1 MRRLERMPATVLVVD
16 DSEVVLEV
24 ARTVLEDAGFKVFTQ
39 SRAHGS
45 LNLIISEKPDLVLLD
60 VNMPNLS
67 GDVLAR
73 MCAKTAQITGTRV
86 VFHSTLSEESL
97 RKLVIECGAYGY
109 LRKSGSPSETLR
121 HVKRLLKGTPQALQE
136 ETELRESERRLKK
149 GLRVGANGVL
159 LVDRD
164 METLSM
170 MREVVRGLGH
180 RSEFALST
188 RQASD
193 KLRSGNPPQV
203 VVVSADMPEPGLS
216 RFLESALA
224 VDSRWSNRFV
234 ITAVG
239 NQAEQIPAGFRAE
252 VIRKPINEEDLAAAL
267 RNLLPD

>member
-1 MRRLERMPATVLVVD
+1 MPATVLVVD

-24 ARTVLEDAGFKVFTQ
+24 ARSVLEDAGYKVFTQ
-39 SRAHGS
+39 SRANGS

-67 GDVLAR
+67 GDVLAK

-86 VFHSTLSEESL
+86 VFHSTLSEEYL
-97 RKLVIECGAYGY
+97 QKLVIDCGAYGY
-109 LRKSGSPSETLR
+109 LRKSGSPAETLR
-121 HVKRLLKGTPQALQE
+121 NVRRLLKGTPRAVKE
-136 ETELRESERRLKK
+136 ETELRESERKLKK
-149 GLRVGANGVL
+149 GLRVGSNGVL

-164 METLSM
+164 MEALSV
-170 MREVVRGLGH
+170 MREIVRGLGH

-216 RFLESALA
+216 ELLQSALSA
-224 VDSRWSNRFV
+224 DSSWSNRFV
-234 ITAVG
+234 ITMTG
-239 NQAEQIPAGFRAE
+239 NQAEKIPAGFRAE
-252 VIRKPINEEDLAAAL
+252 IVRKPINEEDLATAL
-267 RNLLPD
+267 RNLLPG

>member
-1 MRRLERMPATVLVVD
+1 MPATILVVD
-16 DSEVVLEV
+16 DSEIVLEV
-24 ARTVLEDAGFKVFTQ
+24 ARNVLEEAGYKVFTQ
-39 SRAHGS
+39 SRANGS

-86 VFHSTLSEESL
+86 VFHSTLSEDYL
-97 RKLVIECGAYGY
+97 QKLVVDCGAYGY
-109 LRKSGSPSETLR
+109 LRKSGNPTETLR
-121 HVKRLLKGTPQALQE
+121 HVRRLLKGAPRVAKEATSSS
-136 ETELRESERRLKK
+136 RSSERKMRK
-149 GLRVGANGVL
+149 GESPGLSGVL

-193 KLRSGNPPQV
+193 KLRSVNPPQV
-203 VVVSADMPEPGLS
+203 VVVCADMPEPGFSELLKSALDADSTWSS
-216 RFLESALA
+216 RF
-224 VDSRWSNRFV
+224 VF
-234 ITAVG
+234 TTTG
-239 NQAEQIPAGFRAE
+239 NQSGNISPGFRGE
-252 VIRKPINEEDLAAAL
+252 VVRKPITEEDLTNAL
-267 RNLLPD
+267 RNLLPG